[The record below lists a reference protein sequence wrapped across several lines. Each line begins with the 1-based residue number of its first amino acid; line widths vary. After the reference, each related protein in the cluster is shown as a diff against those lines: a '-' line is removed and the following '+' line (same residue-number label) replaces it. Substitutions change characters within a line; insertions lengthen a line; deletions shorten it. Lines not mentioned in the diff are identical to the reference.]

1 MKKTS
6 IMWRILLS
14 IIVIVLLIELT
25 FVIVSKGNVGVDL
38 LFFSRFEKKEPYKSG
53 VILNDNQYVKE
64 GFVCTIILD
73 SIDFALYIDD
83 KIIKQDTIY
92 ERSGIKYFRENY
104 CLKPGRH
111 SIRIES
117 KKLDATYSYPFHNFL
132 FIEIF
137 VESDIYPPYFWIS
150 KHYFPLRRNE
160 I

>member
-64 GFVCTIILD
+64 GFV
-73 SIDFALYIDD
+73 
-83 KIIKQDTIY
+83 KI
-92 ERSGIKYFRENY
+92 
-104 CLKPGRH
+104 PGR
-111 SIRIES
+111 
-117 KKLDATYSYPFHNFL
+117 LTLPA
-132 FIEIF
+132 
-137 VESDIYPPYFWIS
+137 
-150 KHYFPLRRNE
+150 
-160 I
+160 